1 MAEELTLA
9 RPYAEAVF
17 KLALESG
24 GLERWSETL
33 QFLSAVE
40 ADPAMQQLT
49 GNPKVQGA
57 QLTETIRNIG
67 AGRLDA
73 DAGMFVQVLVENR
86 RIPLLPQIAE
96 QFEHLKQE
104 HEGIL
109 EATIASAFPIDDQQL
124 RSLVQDLE
132 KRFKRRVQASVTIDP
147 SLIGGVRMTVGDVV
161 IDGSVR
167 AQLDQ
172 MATALKR

>member
-24 GLERWSETL
+24 ALERWSETL

-40 ADPAMQQLT
+40 ADPAMQALA
-49 GNPKVQGA
+49 GNPKVQGSQLA
-57 QLTETIRNIG
+57 QTIRNIG
-67 AGRLDA
+67 EGRLDA
-73 DAGMFVQVLVENR
+73 DAAKFVDVLVENR
-86 RIPLLPQIAE
+86 RIPLLPQIAQ

-104 HEGIL
+104 HEGLL
-109 EATIASAFPIDDQQL
+109 EATIASAFPVDDQQL
-124 RSLVQDLE
+124 GTLVRDLE
-132 KRFKRRVQASVTIDP
+132 QRFKRRVRASVTIDP